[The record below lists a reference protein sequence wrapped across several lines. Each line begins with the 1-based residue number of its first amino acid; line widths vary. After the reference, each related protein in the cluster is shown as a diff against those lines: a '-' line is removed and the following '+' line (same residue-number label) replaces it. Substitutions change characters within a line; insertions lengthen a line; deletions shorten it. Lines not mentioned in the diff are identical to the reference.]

1 MSVKLDRQIETTGTK
16 FKVFP
21 QPRFLSAFSQPET
34 ITISVPPH
42 MIEPGPADDRFY
54 VVDAI
59 NKRPYR
65 YPYPYLPPYRGPSN
79 PPVQPDPATGHF
91 DHLDVDSREFKCAH
105 MYAIVRR
112 ALDIWEDYFGRRIEW
127 HFNSWYQ
134 RMELIPL
141 IYWNNAHS
149 GWGFL
154 EFGFPKKEGGGLD
167 TDNPYCMNFDVL
179 VHELGH
185 SIVFSQVGFPRDQ
198 SSTTNEYWG
207 FHESAGDVV
216 ALISL
221 LHFDKVVSYLLDQSK
236 GNLFTVNELSRLGE
250 LSQSQEI
257 RRAFNYEL
265 MSTVGSEEHDL
276 SQPLTGAL
284 FDIFVEV
291 FQKELVKNGLISQE
305 LADLSYHGPEEP
317 VDDSLIQDKFDLAYV
332 GKEIE
337 FKSALFR
344 ARDYW
349 GELLAKTWSSLSPNN
364 LYYADIVSSL
374 LSTDAN
380 LTGGKHQETI
390 RECCVWRE
398 ISFPGDSI
406 AFRSFYVSDL
416 HLD

>member
-1 MSVKLDRQIETTGTK
+1 MSVKLDRQIEATGTR

-21 QPRFLSAFSQPET
+21 QPRFLSAFSEPET

-65 YPYPYLPPYRGPSN
+65 YPYLPPHEGEKN

-112 ALDIWEDYFGRRIEW
+112 ALDIWEDYFGSRIEW
-127 HFNSWYQ
+127 HFNSWYP
-134 RMELIPL
+134 RMELVPL
-141 IYWNNAHS
+141 IYWDNAHS

-154 EFGFPKKEGGGLD
+154 EFGFGRTERGWIDPSK
-167 TDNPYCMNFDVL
+167 PYCMNFDVL
-179 VHELGH
+179 AHELGH
-185 SIVFSQVGFPRDQ
+185 SIIFSQVGFPRDQ
-198 SSTTNEYWG
+198 SSVTYEYWG

-236 GNLFTVNELSRLGE
+236 GNLFTVDELSRFGE
-250 LSQSQEI
+250 LSQSTEI
-257 RRAFNYEL
+257 RRAFNYER
-265 MSTVGSEEHDL
+265 MSTVSSEEHDL
-276 SQPLTGAL
+276 SKPLTGAL

-291 FQKELVKNGLISQE
+291 FQKELVKSGLIDQE

-332 GKEIE
+332 GKESE

-349 GELLAKTWSSLSPNN
+349 GELLAKTWSSLSPDY
-364 LYYADIVSSL
+364 LYYADVVSAL

-380 LTGGKHQETI
+380 LTDGEHQDTI
-390 RECCVWRE
+390 RECFVWRE

-406 AFRSFYVSDL
+406 AFRSFYVSDI

>member
-42 MIEPGPADDRFY
+42 MIEAGPADDRFY

-65 YPYPYLPPYRGPSN
+65 YPYLPPYRGPSN
-79 PPVQPDPATGHF
+79 PPIQPDPATGHF

-141 IYWNNAHS
+141 IHWDNAHS

-154 EFGFPKKEGGGLD
+154 EFGFGRTEWGGIDLSK
-167 TDNPYCMNFDVL
+167 PYCMNHDIL
-179 VHELGH
+179 AHELGH
-185 SIVFSQVGFPRDQ
+185 SIIFSQVGVPEN
-198 SSTTNEYWG
+198 TTDEYWG

-221 LHFDKVVSYLLDQSK
+221 LHFDKVVSHLLDRSK
-236 GNLFTVNELSRLGE
+236 GNLFTVNELSRVGE
-250 LSQSQEI
+250 LSHSREI
-257 RRAFNYEL
+257 RRAFNYKR
-265 MSTVGSEEHDL
+265 MSNIVDRSKPHDL
-276 SQPLTGAL
+276 SEPLTGAL

-291 FQKELVKNGLISQE
+291 FQKELVKSGLIDQE

-332 GKEIE
+332 GKESE

-349 GELLAKTWSSLSPNN
+349 GELLAKTWSSLSSLNY
-364 LYYADIVSSL
+364 LYYANVVSSL
-374 LSTDAN
+374 LSTDIN
-380 LTGGKHQETI
+380 LTGGEHQEII
-390 RECCVWRE
+390 RKSFVWRE
-398 ISFPGDSI
+398 ISFPDDSI

>member
-34 ITISVPPH
+34 ITISVPPNK
-42 MIEPGPADDRFY
+42 IKPGPADDRFY

-65 YPYPYLPPYRGPSN
+65 YPYLPPYRGPSN

-127 HFNSWYQ
+127 HFIGSVLKK
-134 RMELIPL
+134 MELVPL
-141 IYWNNAHS
+141 IYWDNAHS

-154 EFGFPKKEGGGLD
+154 EFGFGRTEWGGVDLSK
-167 TDNPYCMNFDVL
+167 PYCMNFDVL
-179 VHELGH
+179 AHELGH
-185 SIVFSQVGFPRDQ
+185 SIVFSQVGIPEDQ
-198 SSTTNEYWG
+198 SSVTNEYWG
-207 FHESAGDVV
+207 FHESVGDVV

-236 GNLFTVNELSRLGE
+236 GNLFTVNELSRVGE
-250 LSQSQEI
+250 LSQSKEI
-257 RRAFNYEL
+257 RRAFNYER
-265 MSTVGSEEHDL
+265 MSTVSSEEHDL
-276 SQPLTGAL
+276 SKPLTGAL

-291 FQKELVKNGLISQE
+291 FQKELVKSGLIDQE
-305 LADLSYHGPEEP
+305 LADLAYHGPEEP

-332 GKEIE
+332 GKESE

-349 GELLAKTWSSLSPNN
+349 GELLAKTWSSLSPPNY
-364 LYYADIVSSL
+364 LYYADVVSSL

-380 LTGGKHQETI
+380 LTGGEHQDTI
-390 RECCVWRE
+390 RECFVWRE

-406 AFRSFYVSDL
+406 AFRSFYVSDI